1 MLNVECFFR
10 FMVPMGIQFWKSPLP
25 VTVAQPSRLRV
36 LAASRRQFGKRAP
49 GRCPNP
55 QAGRLRYFAVHEQA
69 LGTMEPAIGAP
80 VSDPA
85 SWQAIASNEPRRCS
99 ALRFMERAG
108 VMQTPLGPPFVP
120 LSSKVS
126 AARANFS
133 FSSSS
138 SSSSSLCC
146 FGCSINRAVFSA
158 FLVVKHL
165 CSFVSGA
172 DHRLCG

>member
-1 MLNVECFFR
+1 
-10 FMVPMGIQFWKSPLP
+10 MGIQFWKSPLP

-99 ALRFMERAG
+99 ALRSCGSRPVSRSKRNMRLPLNLKLIRAIA
-108 VMQTPLGPPFVP
+108 VALAPRVPLGVP
-120 LSSKVS
+120 VSRSGPLKTPSKG
-126 AARANFS
+126 AIR
-133 FSSSS
+133 
-138 SSSSSLCC
+138 
-146 FGCSINRAVFSA
+146 GPTPAVLQTVFIRG
-158 FLVVKHL
+158 
-165 CSFVSGA
+165 SGA
-172 DHRLCG
+172 FFPPRPLRLCARPGLFF